1 MRINMSCCDSQYSFV
16 IMSSFVLCVTPFYI
30 TQTHHHMHISI
41 TSSLKLYGILFY
53 LSPNRYSREFTSHSM
68 SNCTVLTE
76 QHVDVHTLNLV
87 VRLIYSVPYTRYIQK
102 CPI

>member
-1 MRINMSCCDSQYSFV
+1 MCDSILYH
-16 IMSSFVLCVTPFYI
+16 TN
-30 TQTHHHMHISI
+30 
-41 TSSLKLYGILFY
+41 TSSYAHIHHIIIEIIYGILLFY

-87 VRLIYSVPYTRYIQK
+87 VRLTYSVPYTRYMRIA
-102 CPI
+102 